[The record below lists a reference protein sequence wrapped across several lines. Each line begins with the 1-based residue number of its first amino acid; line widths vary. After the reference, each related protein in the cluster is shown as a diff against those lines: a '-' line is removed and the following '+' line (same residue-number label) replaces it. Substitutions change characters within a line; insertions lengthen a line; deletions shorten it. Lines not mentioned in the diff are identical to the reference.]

1 MNNRNLDKIT
11 LDVIGR
17 KLIEHSRISEG
28 DIDKIIANPDLFTL
42 VQKRIAANNGQLRLA
57 NGLLPFFRRYVS
69 VFAGVAV
76 MVIAVIAA
84 TDLLTTKKESLAE
97 IVVSVSA
104 AMPEA
109 ARPNLI
115 PPLRKGSDLTAG
127 RASNLEMTNQV
138 NVERVSVKQTVKPQ
152 PPKTRVEA
160 EGEFYAVSS
169 AGDLEETAGDSR
181 IIRVDMPRA
190 SLFAMGVNVSLENDS
205 ETVKADL
212 LVGSDGITRAIRV
225 VK

>member
-17 KLIEHSRISEG
+17 KLIEHSRVSES

-57 NGLLPFFRRYVS
+57 NGLLPFVRRYVS

-76 MVIAVIAA
+76 MVIAA
-84 TDLLTTKKESLAE
+84 TNLLRTKKEPLAA

-152 PPKTRVEA
+152 PPKARVEA

-169 AGDLEETAGDSR
+169 AGDLDETARDSR